1 MVKKD
6 LLVALVKQAQEILA
20 GLRVENSFNVAVDFF
35 RKIGEF
41 PSIEEIKKL
50 TPVSGQVGEQELFLT
65 FLKDNGP
72 RTDGPNRTPEGQK
85 TSLRN
90 LYFNNSEDA
99 NPICLGSSHYI
110 YSDGYMLSKYRRSVY
125 SYLSMQAAF
134 LNTPCASLQ
143 WMG

>member
-1 MVKKD
+1 MVKQD
-6 LLVALVKQAQEILA
+6 LVALVKEAQEILA

-41 PSIEEIKKL
+41 PSTEEVKKL
-50 TPVSGQVGEQELFLT
+50 TPVPGHVGEQELFLA

-72 RTDGPNRTPEGQK
+72 RADGPNRTPEGKK
-85 TSLRN
+85 TSLRD
-90 LYFNNSEDA
+90 LYFSNNEET

-125 SYLSMQAAF
+125 SYLSKQAAF
-134 LNTPCASLQ
+134 LNTASAIQ
-143 WMG
+143 WLG